1 MGRRPKNYKLE
12 NGDINMAETAVAVKN
27 MIVSIAKSG
36 MSNPMEGTMSIAE
49 LDMLLTEYYMRGYV
63 LTGHPQY
70 IAEATTAYVVLY
82 VLHKV

>member
-12 NGDINMAETAVAVKN
+12 NGDIIMAEVAVKN
-27 MIVSIAKSG
+27 MVVSIAKSG

-49 LDMLLTEYYMRGYV
+49 LDLLLTDYYSRGYV